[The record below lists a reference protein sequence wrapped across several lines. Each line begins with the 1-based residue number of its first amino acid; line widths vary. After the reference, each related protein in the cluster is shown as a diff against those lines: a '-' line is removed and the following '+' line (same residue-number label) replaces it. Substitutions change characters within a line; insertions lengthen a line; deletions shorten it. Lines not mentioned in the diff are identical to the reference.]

1 MAPKKNIS
9 TTPSPS
15 AVPTSAA
22 KPTAGVTSASG
33 QPTRAVNKPS
43 STTTGS
49 SSSGQVRNA
58 QDLQNIGL
66 GVWNKYVD
74 QTPQRVKLLDAFLIF
89 LMAVGVLQFV
99 YCVIAGNFVS
109 THNIFGRTGSLEN
122 NNGGSIAR
130 GFGDMMNPLTDLFV
144 TSPSTLSSLASQQQS
159 ASSSSQSAC
168 ACRPTRRTRLN
179 LRAFLTRGTCQ
190 VFQYGERVELWT
202 TKLTI
207 SCRAFADFIFGSMI
221 LHFFC
226 VNFIN

>member
-15 AVPTSAA
+15 AIPTSAA

-33 QPTRAVNKPS
+33 QPTRAANKPS
-43 STTTGS
+43 SATTSNS
-49 SSSGQVRNA
+49 SSNGQVRNA

-109 THNIFGRTGSLEN
+109 IHGIPGTKSTAGEQQRIIRSWSSGR
-122 NNGGSIAR
+122 
-130 GFGDMMNPLTDLFV
+130 
-144 TSPSTLSSLASQQQS
+144 Q
-159 ASSSSQSAC
+159 
-168 ACRPTRRTRLN
+168 
-179 LRAFLTRGTCQ
+179 
-190 VFQYGERVELWT
+190 
-202 TKLTI
+202 
-207 SCRAFADFIFGSMI
+207 
-221 LHFFC
+221 
-226 VNFIN
+226 

>member
-15 AVPTSAA
+15 AIPTSAA

-33 QPTRAVNKPS
+33 QPTRAANKPS
-43 STTTGS
+43 SATTSNS
-49 SSSGQVRNA
+49 SSNGQVRNA

-99 YCVIAGNFVS
+99 YCVIAGNFPF
-109 THNIFGRTGSLEN
+109 N
-122 NNGGSIAR
+122 
-130 GFGDMMNPLTDLFV
+130 
-144 TSPSTLSSLASQQQS
+144 
-159 ASSSSQSAC
+159 
-168 ACRPTRRTRLN
+168 
-179 LRAFLTRGTCQ
+179 AFLSGFSATVGQFVLTVSLRMQTNP
-190 VFQYGERVELWT
+190 ENKVEFES
-202 TKLTI
+202 I
-207 SCRAFADFIFGSMI
+207 SHERAFADFIFGSMI

>member
-33 QPTRAVNKPS
+33 QPTRTANKPS
-43 STTTGS
+43 STMTGS
-49 SSSGQVRNA
+49 SSSNNGQVRNA

-109 THNIFGRTGSLEN
+109 IHL
-122 NNGGSIAR
+122 
-130 GFGDMMNPLTDLFV
+130 
-144 TSPSTLSSLASQQQS
+144 
-159 ASSSSQSAC
+159 
-168 ACRPTRRTRLN
+168 
-179 LRAFLTRGTCQ
+179 
-190 VFQYGERVELWT
+190 
-202 TKLTI
+202 
-207 SCRAFADFIFGSMI
+207 
-221 LHFFC
+221 
-226 VNFIN
+226 

>member
-33 QPTRAVNKPS
+33 QPTRAANKPS

-49 SSSGQVRNA
+49 TNNGQVRNA

-74 QTPQRVKLLDAFLIF
+74 QTPQRVKLLDAFLVF
-89 LMAVGVLQFV
+89 LVAVGVLQFV

-109 THNIFGRTGSLEN
+109 IHPHNRWDERDSEGKRTADRSLVVFEV
-122 NNGGSIAR
+122 R
-130 GFGDMMNPLTDLFV
+130 RKLLTDLY
-144 TSPSTLSSLASQQQS
+144 L
-159 ASSSSQSAC
+159 
-168 ACRPTRRTRLN
+168 
-179 LRAFLTRGTCQ
+179 
-190 VFQYGERVELWT
+190 
-202 TKLTI
+202 
-207 SCRAFADFIFGSMI
+207 
-221 LHFFC
+221 
-226 VNFIN
+226 

>member
-33 QPTRAVNKPS
+33 QPTRAANKPS
-43 STTTGS
+43 STTTS
-49 SSSGQVRNA
+49 SSNNGQVRNA

-74 QTPQRVKLLDAFLIF
+74 QTPQRVKLLDAFLVF

-109 THNIFGRTGSLEN
+109 FSFVSYAGRTL
-122 NNGGSIAR
+122 
-130 GFGDMMNPLTDLFV
+130 
-144 TSPSTLSSLASQQQS
+144 
-159 ASSSSQSAC
+159 
-168 ACRPTRRTRLN
+168 
-179 LRAFLTRGTCQ
+179 
-190 VFQYGERVELWT
+190 
-202 TKLTI
+202 
-207 SCRAFADFIFGSMI
+207 
-221 LHFFC
+221 
-226 VNFIN
+226 